1 MPVHQLF
8 LPLFPAA
15 VHCGTLQG
23 ARDKNFLV
31 LLVVHSVELRDRGES
46 RIFRWGFLPSARES
60 RQKNF
65 IFKKTYFGFDHR

>member
-1 MPVHQLF
+1 MPVPQLF

-31 LLVVHSVELRDRGES
+31 LLVVHSVDRVQGCIQ
-46 RIFRWGFLPSARES
+46 RGGGGGAHWDFPPPA
-60 RQKNF
+60 
-65 IFKKTYFGFDHR
+65 